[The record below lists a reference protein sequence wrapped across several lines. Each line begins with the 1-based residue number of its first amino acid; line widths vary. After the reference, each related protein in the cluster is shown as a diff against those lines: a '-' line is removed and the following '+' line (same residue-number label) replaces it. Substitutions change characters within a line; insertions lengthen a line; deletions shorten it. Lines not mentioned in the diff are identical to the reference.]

1 MRCSSSWSGLGSV
14 HCVHCVSPPT
24 ISDQGQRCS
33 PGPVSWVWL
42 VCVRFLPGPCVL
54 TVTSWRVPVCH
65 QDSGHA
71 ALQHGKWHRVNTNT
85 GQSTEI
91 QRKSLRKKNSRTIL
105 SLVPLPSWWKFPCC
119 SRVRK
124 VCVYFQS
131 TTEYSAETLIYYH
144 PSFAVVIIWSW
155 PGSNDGPQLRLV
167 CFVTCQDME

>member
-1 MRCSSSWSGLGSV
+1 MWWPILRVRSVLYNLSTSPRPSSHYQWPV
-14 HCVHCVSPPT
+14 RH
-24 ISDQGQRCS
+24 
-33 PGPVSWVWL
+33 GPVSPCVLSSAWL
-42 VCVRFLPGPCVL
+42 VCVRFLP

-71 ALQHGKWHRVNTNT
+71 ALTHGKWHRVNTNT

-91 QRKSLRKKNSRTIL
+91 QRMRLRKKNSRTIL
-105 SLVPLPSWWKFPCC
+105 SLVPLSSWWKFPCC

-124 VCVYFQS
+124 VCVNFHS